1 MIQSLS
7 QAPAPKKKPTV
18 RWCDMSST
26 IFASKKCKQNVAK
39 KDDDSKIEDDFADES
54 DANNDSEGSDNEEPE
69 GDDSKTVDD
78 FQGKAFDISHTVDL
92 ESEDLADVLSEKD
105 SPVLRKAIVKKTPT
119 LVAASKVLSEED
131 WEM

>member
-1 MIQSLS
+1 M
-7 QAPAPKKKPTV
+7 
-18 RWCDMSST
+18 
-26 IFASKKCKQNVAK
+26 
-39 KDDDSKIEDDFADES
+39 KDDDSEIEDDFADES
-54 DANNDSEGSDNEEPE
+54 DANKDSEGSDNKEPE
-69 GDDSKTVDD
+69 DDGSETVDD

-119 LVAASKVLSEED
+119 PVAASKVLSEED